1 MSGIKEGISRHLVNR
16 NSVAITGASIGLF
29 SLTFGWLTLK
39 SSRLAAGTSLRL
51 WEAVGWEGTAL
62 LLVLWH
68 ACLILSLSGKSR
80 RRTIILGI
88 TANSILVLT
97 FLFAGLAANRL
108 IEQAA
113 AFARVSLNAGIW
125 LSLAATYIMIFASR
139 QRLANSPAWRYFIA
153 WSGPVIIITLLLT
166 GWFNDLSVIQE
177 FTGREARF
185 QQELLQHILL
195 FSGSVTAGILIGIP
209 LGVWAVRSR
218 RAEKPI
224 FFIAN
229 ITQTIPS
236 LALFGLLIA
245 PLSALS
251 FAFPF
256 LREIGIRGVG
266 PTPAIIALVIYSL
279 LPIIRNTFVSLHQLD
294 PAVIDAGLGMGM
306 SRRQVFRQLE
316 VPLAA
321 PLVLEGVRIASVQS
335 IGLTA
340 LAALIGAGGLGWF
353 VFQGLGQ
360 AAPDLIILGAIPIIV
375 LALAV
380 DAVLRT
386 VVRLATPKGL
396 AGGES

>member
-1 MSGIKEGISRHLVNR
+1 MVRHLVNR
-16 NSVAITGASIGLF
+16 NSVAITGAIIGLF
-29 SLTFGWLTLK
+29 SLPFGWLTLK
-39 SSRLAAGTSLRL
+39 SSRLAAGTGLNL
-51 WEAVGWEGTAL
+51 WEAVGWEGATV

-80 RRTIILGI
+80 RRAIILGI
-88 TANSILVLT
+88 TANSILVIT
-97 FLFAGLAANRL
+97 FLFAGLAANHL

-113 AFARVSLNAGIW
+113 PFARVSLSAGIW
-125 LSLAATYIMIFASR
+125 ITLAATYILIFASR
-139 QRLANSPAWRYFIA
+139 QRLQDSRAWRNLIS
-153 WSGPVIIITLLLT
+153 WGGLVIVITLLFT
-166 GWFNDLSVIQE
+166 GWFNDLSIVQE

-185 QQELLQHILL
+185 QQELLQHIFL
-195 FSGSVTAGILIGIP
+195 FGGSVTAGTLIGIP
-209 LGVWAVRSR
+209 LGIWAVRSK

-251 FAFPF
+251 FAFPL

-279 LPIIRNTFVSLHQLD
+279 LPIVRNTFVSLRQLD

-306 SRRQVFRQLE
+306 NRRQVFRRLE

-335 IGLTA
+335 VGLTA

-375 LALAV
+375 LALVV
-380 DAVLRT
+380 DAVMRT
-386 VVRLATPKGL
+386 LVRLATPKGL
-396 AGGES
+396 AGGEP

>member
-1 MSGIKEGISRHLVNR
+1 MSGIKGISRHLVNR

-39 SSRLAAGTSLRL
+39 SSRLAAGTSLSL
-51 WEAVGWEGTAL
+51 WEAVGWEGAAL

-80 RRTIILGI
+80 RHAIILGM
-88 TANSILVLT
+88 TANSLLVLT
-97 FLFAGLAANRL
+97 FFFAGLAANRL

-113 AFARVSLNAGIW
+113 AFTRVSLSAGIW

-139 QRLANSPAWRYFIA
+139 QRLADSPSWRYFIA
-153 WSGPVIIITLLLT
+153 WSGPVIIITLLFT
-166 GWFNDLSVIQE
+166 GWFNDLSVVQE

-209 LGVWAVRSR
+209 LGIWAVRSR

-279 LPIIRNTFVSLHQLD
+279 LPIIRNTFVGLRQLD

-306 SRRQVFRQLE
+306 SRRQIFRRLE

-335 IGLTA
+335 VGLTA

-375 LALAV
+375 LAMAV

-396 AGGES
+396 TGGES

>member
-1 MSGIKEGISRHLVNR
+1 MVRRLVNR
-16 NSVAITGASIGLF
+16 NSVAITGAIIGLF
-29 SLTFGWLTLK
+29 SLPFGWLTLK
-39 SSRLAAGTSLRL
+39 SSRLAAGTSLNL
-51 WEAVGWEGTAL
+51 WEAVGWEGAAV

-80 RRTIILGI
+80 RRAIILGI
-88 TANSILVLT
+88 TANSILVVT

-113 AFARVSLNAGIW
+113 DFSRVSLSAGIW
-125 LSLAATYIMIFASR
+125 ITLVATYILIFASR
-139 QRLANSPAWRYFIA
+139 QRLQDSPAWRNLIS
-153 WSGPVIIITLLLT
+153 WGGPVIVITLLFT
-166 GWFNDLSVIQE
+166 GWFNDFSIICE

-185 QQELLQHILL
+185 QQELLRHIFL
-195 FSGSVTAGILIGIP
+195 FGGSVTAGTLIGIP
-209 LGVWAVRSR
+209 LGIWAVRSK

-251 FAFPF
+251 FAFPL

-266 PTPAIIALVIYSL
+266 PTPAIIALIIYSL
-279 LPIIRNTFVSLHQLD
+279 LPIVRNTFVSLRQLD

-306 SRRQVFRQLE
+306 NRRQVFRRLE

-335 IGLTA
+335 VGLTA

-375 LALAV
+375 LALVV

-386 VVRLATPKGL
+386 LVRLATPKGL
-396 AGGES
+396 TGGEP